1 MLYTGRARNEFRR
14 LGVARSRDGVRW
26 EKLPWVFAGEQAWD
40 SKVLCDATV
49 LDEDSH
55 VTVWFGGGDVPR
67 PDNNIHGQIGI
78 AEMQ

>member
-1 MLYTGRARNEFRR
+1 
-14 LGVARSRDGVRW
+14 
-26 EKLPWVFAGEQAWD
+26 VFAGEQAWD

-78 AEMQ
+78 AEMR